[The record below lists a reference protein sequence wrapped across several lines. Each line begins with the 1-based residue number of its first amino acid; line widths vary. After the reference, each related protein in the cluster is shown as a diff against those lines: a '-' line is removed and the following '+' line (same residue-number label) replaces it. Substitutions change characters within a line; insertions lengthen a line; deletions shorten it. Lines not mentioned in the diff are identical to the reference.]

1 MKITKRVNA
10 FFLILVALHIGA
22 SLIITVLSEQAVKI
36 GTFPSL
42 MLTQLLILVPSFLFF
57 LIFGYDLQDLVPFKK
72 LRKGTVVLVV
82 LFAFLIMPVI
92 TFVNVFSQLFTSNT
106 MVGNADDL
114 LSMPVVI
121 ILFLVGLFG
130 PFCEEFTFRGVIYG
144 GLRKSG
150 YLFIAAAVSGI
161 WFGLMHL
168 NLNQFS
174 YAMVL
179 GIVLALLVEASGSI
193 YASIIVH
200 AVVNTW
206 NILLLLAADR
216 LYSSMGIDVFEEANN
231 MVTMDY
237 KFMAMGVVLVVSV
250 VTVLLATGVFI
261 SICNH
266 EGRLAHVMS
275 IFRPHKKDGDEAE
288 DEEKGHVV
296 TLSGYIAMA
305 LCFFVIFFL
314 DIVLSFLI
322 K

>member
-1 MKITKRVNA
+1 
-10 FFLILVALHIGA
+10 
-22 SLIITVLSEQAVKI
+22 
-36 GTFPSL
+36 
-42 MLTQLLILVPSFLFF
+42 
-57 LIFGYDLQDLVPFKK
+57 
-72 LRKGTVVLVV
+72 
-82 LFAFLIMPVI
+82 
-92 TFVNVFSQLFTSNT
+92 